1 MAVEFWES
9 GINRFANSMWE
20 SIQSDPPRPVDPEA
34 RAEYLA
40 FACDL
45 ATLAGKAILPQFRR
59 PIAVDNK
66 KAGTDYDPVTEAD
79 RAAERAMREEIGR
92 QYPAHGILGEEFGL
106 KPGDGLTWV
115 LDPIDGTR
123 GFVMGLLHWGTLVAL
138 FDGQRP
144 VVGVIHQPALDETF
158 AGDGITAVFAQGGG
172 RRALAT
178 RPCSDLGRALAGTTA
193 PEMFRTDRQNRGFER
208 IRQATRG
215 MRYGT
220 DCYLYA
226 MLALGLADLVIESSL
241 KPYDVQALIP
251 VVEGAGGVITDWDG
265 GNPAMGGD
273 VLATGDPRLHELAL
287 AELRS

>member
-1 MAVEFWES
+1 MET
-9 GINRFANSMWE
+9 
-20 SIQSDPPRPVDPEA
+20 SIQSDSPVLVAAQA
-34 RAEYLA
+34 RAEYLE
-40 FACDL
+40 FACRL
-45 ATLAGKAILPQFRR
+45 AELGGESILPQFRR
-59 PIAVDNK
+59 PLAVDNK
-66 KAGTDYDPVTEAD
+66 KKGNDYDPVTEAD
-79 RAAERAMREEIGR
+79 RAAERAMREEIR
-92 QYPAHGILGEEFGL
+92 ERYPAHGILGEEFGFES
-106 KPGDGLTWV
+106 GNGLTWV

-144 VVGVIHQPALDETF
+144 VVGVIRQPVLDETF
-158 AGDGITAVFAQGGG
+158 AGDGTCAVYTRG
-172 RRALAT
+172 REERTLAT
-178 RPCSDLGRALAGTTA
+178 RPCPTLGEALAGTTT
-193 PEMFRTDRQNRGFER
+193 PEMFRTERQVAGFGR
-208 IRQATRG
+208 IRQLARG

-251 VVEGAGGVITDWDG
+251 VVEGSGGVITDWDG

-287 AELRS
+287 AELRG

>member
-1 MAVEFWES
+1 MAASIRSEF
-9 GINRFANSMWE
+9 
-20 SIQSDPPRPVDPEA
+20 PVAVDAHA

-40 FACDL
+40 FACRL
-45 ATLAGKAILPQFRR
+45 AELAGEAIMPQFRR

-66 KAGTDYDPVTEAD
+66 KAGIDYDPVTEAD
-79 RAAERAMREEIGR
+79 RAAERAMREEIGKH
-92 QYPAHGILGEEFGL
+92 YPTHGILGEEFGFER
-106 KPGDGLTWV
+106 GDGLTWV

-144 VVGVIHQPALDETF
+144 VVGAIRQPVLDETF
-158 AGDGITAVFAQGGG
+158 AGDGT
-172 RRALAT
+172 RAIYTRGPEERTLAT
-178 RPCSDLGRALAGTTA
+178 RPCPELGEALAGTTA
-193 PEMFRTDRQNRGFER
+193 PEMFRAGRQAAGFER
-208 IRQATRG
+208 IRQLARG

-226 MLALGLADLVIESSL
+226 MLAMGLADLVIEANL

-265 GNPAMGGD
+265 GNPAMGGE
-273 VLATGDPRLHELAL
+273 VLATGDPRLHERVL
-287 AELRS
+287 AELRY